1 MPHDAMKISAEAE
14 SEDSPGSVD
23 CVKILSGLPSYRYV
37 HFICNATSRVSA
49 NSMTMESGADAQ
61 QGADTAVSETESQ
74 QITQAQIATLA
85 QVTMA
90 AGHASATAPTVTLVQ
105 LPNGQTVQVHGVIQ
119 AAQPSVIQS
128 PQVQTV
134 QSDLNMT
141 ELPVNQISTVAE
153 SEDSQE
159 SVDSVTDSQKRR
171 EILSRRPSYRKI
183 LNDLS
188 SDAPGVPR
196 IEEEKSEEDTAPA
209 ITTVTVPTPIYQTS
223 SGQYIAITQGG
234 AIQLANNGTDGV
246 QGLQT
251 LTMTNAAA
259 AQPGTTI
266 LQYAQTSDGQQIL
279 VPSNQVVVQAASGD
293 VQAYQ
298 IRTAP
303 TSTIAP
309 GVVMAS
315 SPALP
320 SQGGAEEATR
330 KREVRLMKNREAAR
344 ECRRKKKEYVKCLEN
359 RVAVLENQNKTLIE
373 ELKALKDLYC
383 HKSE

>member
-1 MPHDAMKISAEAE
+1 
-14 SEDSPGSVD
+14 
-23 CVKILSGLPSYRYV
+23 
-37 HFICNATSRVSA
+37 
-49 NSMTMESGADAQ
+49 MTMEAGADTQ
-61 QGADTAVSETESQ
+61 QSGETAVSESEAQ
-74 QITQAQIATLA
+74 QITLA
-85 QVTMA
+85 QASIA
-90 AGHASATAPTVTLVQ
+90 AGQVTSSSPTVTLVQ

-119 AAQPSVIQS
+119 TAQPSVIQS

-134 QSDLNMT
+134 
-141 ELPVNQISTVAE
+141 QISTVAE

-188 SDAPGVPR
+188 SDVPAVPR
-196 IEEEKSEEDTAPA
+196 IEEEKSEDDSAPA
-209 ITTVTVPTPIYQTS
+209 ITTVTMPTPIYQTS

-251 LTMTNAAA
+251 LTMANATA
-259 AQPGTTI
+259 AQPGATI

-303 TSTIAP
+303 TSAITP
-309 GVVMAS
+309 GVVMAT
-315 SPALP
+315 SPALGT
-320 SQGGAEEATR
+320 GGGTEEVTR

>member
-1 MPHDAMKISAEAE
+1 MCRFQMKMEA
-14 SEDSPGSVD
+14 
-23 CVKILSGLPSYRYV
+23 
-37 HFICNATSRVSA
+37 
-49 NSMTMESGADAQ
+49 GADTQ
-61 QGADTAVSETESQ
+61 QSGDTAVSESE
-74 QITQAQIATLA
+74 AQHITLA
-85 QVTMA
+85 QASIA
-90 AGHASATAPTVTLVQ
+90 AGQVTTSGPTVTLVQ

-134 QSDLNMT
+134 
-141 ELPVNQISTVAE
+141 QISTVAE

-188 SDAPGVPR
+188 SDAPAVPR
-196 IEEEKSEEDTAPA
+196 IEEEKSEDDSAPT
-209 ITTVTVPTPIYQTS
+209 ITTVTMPTPIYQTS

-251 LTMTNAAA
+251 LTMANAAA
-259 AQPGTTI
+259 AQPGATI

-303 TSTIAP
+303 TSSITS
-309 GVVMAS
+309 GVVMAT
-315 SPALP
+315 SPALG
-320 SQGGAEEATR
+320 SVGGTEEVTR

>member
-1 MPHDAMKISAEAE
+1 
-14 SEDSPGSVD
+14 
-23 CVKILSGLPSYRYV
+23 
-37 HFICNATSRVSA
+37 
-49 NSMTMESGADAQ
+49 MTMESGAENQQSGDAAGTEAETQ
-61 QGADTAVSETESQ
+61 QMTV
-74 QITQAQIATLA
+74 QAQPQIATLA
-85 QVTMA
+85 QVSMPA
-90 AGHASATAPTVTLVQ
+90 AHATSSAPTVTLVQ

-134 QSDLNMT
+134 QVLT
-141 ELPVNQISTVAE
+141 EEIPNCLFKFDCCSYLQISTIAE

-196 IEEEKSEEDTAPA
+196 IEEEKSEEETAAPA
-209 ITTVTVPTPIYQTS
+209 IATVTVPTPIYQTS

-234 AIQLANNGTDGV
+234 AIQLSNNGTDGV

-259 AQPGTTI
+259 TQPGTTI
-266 LQYAQTSDGQQIL
+266 LQYAQTTDGQQIL

-293 VQAYQ
+293 VQTYQ

-320 SQGGAEEATR
+320 TQPAEEAAR
-330 KREVRLMKNREAAR
+330 KREVRLMKNRHAAR

-383 HKSE
+383 HKSD

>member
-1 MPHDAMKISAEAE
+1 M
-14 SEDSPGSVD
+14 
-23 CVKILSGLPSYRYV
+23 R
-37 HFICNATSRVSA
+37 
-49 NSMTMESGADAQ
+49 MESAAEAQ
-61 QGADTAVSETESQ
+61 QGAETAVTETETQ
-74 QITQAQIATLA
+74 QITPAQIATLA
-85 QVTMA
+85 QTARSFTSGFQVSMA
-90 AGHASATAPTVTLVQ
+90 TGHASATGPTVTLVQ

-128 PQVQTV
+128 PQVQAV
-134 QSDLNMT
+134 
-141 ELPVNQISTVAE
+141 QISTIAE

-188 SDAPGVPR
+188 SDAPAVPR
-196 IEEEKSEEDTAPA
+196 IEEEKAEEDAATAPA

-259 AQPGTTI
+259 AAQPGTTI

-298 IRTAP
+298 IRAAP
-303 TSTIAP
+303 ASTIAP

-320 SQGGAEEATR
+320 TQGGTEEVTR

>member
-1 MPHDAMKISAEAE
+1 
-14 SEDSPGSVD
+14 
-23 CVKILSGLPSYRYV
+23 
-37 HFICNATSRVSA
+37 
-49 NSMTMESGADAQ
+49 MTMEAGADVQ
-61 QGADTAVSETESQ
+61 QGGDTAISETEGQ
-74 QITQAQIATLA
+74 QLATLA
-85 QVTMA
+85 QVSMA
-90 AGHASATAPTVTLVQ
+90 AAQASATGPTVTLVQ

-128 PQVQTV
+128 PQ
-134 QSDLNMT
+134 
-141 ELPVNQISTVAE
+141 ISTIAE
-153 SEDSQE
+153 SDDSQE
-159 SVDSVTDSQKRR
+159 SVDSVTDCQKRR

-188 SDAPGVPR
+188 SDAPAVPR
-196 IEEEKSEEDTAPA
+196 IEEEKSEEDSTPA
-209 ITTVTVPTPIYQTS
+209 ITTVTMPTPIYQTS

-251 LTMTNAAA
+251 LTMTNAAG
-259 AQPGTTI
+259 AQQGTTI

-298 IRTAP
+298 IRTAA
-303 TSTIAP
+303 STIAP

-315 SPALP
+315 SPAMP
-320 SQGGAEEATR
+320 SQGGTEEVTR

>member
-1 MPHDAMKISAEAE
+1 
-14 SEDSPGSVD
+14 
-23 CVKILSGLPSYRYV
+23 
-37 HFICNATSRVSA
+37 
-49 NSMTMESGADAQ
+49 MTMESGAENQQSGDAAVTEAETQ
-61 QGADTAVSETESQ
+61 QMTV
-74 QITQAQIATLA
+74 QAQPQIATLA
-85 QVTMA
+85 QVSMPA
-90 AGHASATAPTVTLVQ
+90 AHATSSAPTVTLVQ

-134 QSDLNMT
+134 QLDCCSYL
-141 ELPVNQISTVAE
+141 QISTIAE

-196 IEEEKSEEDTAPA
+196 IEEEKSEEETAAPA
-209 ITTVTVPTPIYQTS
+209 IATVTVPTPIYQTS

-234 AIQLANNGTDGV
+234 AIQLSNNGTDGV

-259 AQPGTTI
+259 TQPGTTI
-266 LQYAQTSDGQQIL
+266 LQYAQTTDGQQIL

-293 VQAYQ
+293 VQTYQ

-320 SQGGAEEATR
+320 TQPAEEAAR

-383 HKSE
+383 HKSD

>member
-1 MPHDAMKISAEAE
+1 
-14 SEDSPGSVD
+14 
-23 CVKILSGLPSYRYV
+23 
-37 HFICNATSRVSA
+37 
-49 NSMTMESGADAQ
+49 MTMESGAENQQSGDAAVTEAENQ
-61 QGADTAVSETESQ
+61 QMTV
-74 QITQAQIATLA
+74 QAQPQIATLA
-85 QVTMA
+85 QVSMPA
-90 AGHASATAPTVTLVQ
+90 AHATSSAPTVTLVQ

-134 QSDLNMT
+134 Q
-141 ELPVNQISTVAE
+141 ISTIAE

-196 IEEEKSEEDTAPA
+196 IEEEKSEEETSAPA

-259 AQPGTTI
+259 TQPGTTI
-266 LQYAQTSDGQQIL
+266 LQYAQTTDGQQIL

-293 VQAYQ
+293 VQTYQ

-320 SQGGAEEATR
+320 TQPAEEAAR
-330 KREVRLMKNREAAR
+330 KREVRLMKNRLEPSSFQLPSSFNKKYLLYAR
-344 ECRRKKKEYVKCLEN
+344 
-359 RVAVLENQNKTLIE
+359 Q
-373 ELKALKDLYC
+373 ALCYWPRI
-383 HKSE
+383 

>member
-1 MPHDAMKISAEAE
+1 
-14 SEDSPGSVD
+14 
-23 CVKILSGLPSYRYV
+23 
-37 HFICNATSRVSA
+37 
-49 NSMTMESGADAQ
+49 MTMEAGADTQ
-61 QGADTAVSETESQ
+61 QSGDTAVSESEAQ
-74 QITQAQIATLA
+74 QISLA
-85 QVTMA
+85 QASIA
-90 AGHASATAPTVTLVQ
+90 AAQVSSSSPTVTLVQ

-134 QSDLNMT
+134 Q
-141 ELPVNQISTVAE
+141 ISTVGE

-159 SVDSVTDSQKRR
+159 SVDSVTDCQKRR

-188 SDAPGVPR
+188 SDVPAVPK
-196 IEEEKSEEDTAPA
+196 IEEEKSEDDSAPT
-209 ITTVTVPTPIYQTS
+209 ITTVTMPTPIYQTS

-251 LTMTNAAA
+251 LTMANAAA
-259 AQPGTTI
+259 AQPGATI

-298 IRTAP
+298 IRTAA
-303 TSTIAP
+303 TSAITP
-309 GVVMAS
+309 GVVMAT
-315 SPALP
+315 SPALG
-320 SQGGAEEATR
+320 SAGGTEEVTR

>member
-1 MPHDAMKISAEAE
+1 M
-14 SEDSPGSVD
+14 
-23 CVKILSGLPSYRYV
+23 
-37 HFICNATSRVSA
+37 
-49 NSMTMESGADAQ
+49 
-61 QGADTAVSETESQ
+61 
-74 QITQAQIATLA
+74 
-85 QVTMA
+85 
-90 AGHASATAPTVTLVQ
+90 
-105 LPNGQTVQVHGVIQ
+105 
-119 AAQPSVIQS
+119 
-128 PQVQTV
+128 
-134 QSDLNMT
+134 
-141 ELPVNQISTVAE
+141 
-153 SEDSQE
+153 
-159 SVDSVTDSQKRR
+159 
-171 EILSRRPSYRKI
+171 
-183 LNDLS
+183 
-188 SDAPGVPR
+188 
-196 IEEEKSEEDTAPA
+196 
-209 ITTVTVPTPIYQTS
+209 PTPIYQTS

-251 LTMTNAAA
+251 LTMANAAA
-259 AQPGTTI
+259 AQPGATI

-303 TSTIAP
+303 TSTITP
-309 GVVMAS
+309 GVVMAT
-315 SPALP
+315 SPALGTTG
-320 SQGGAEEATR
+320 STEEVTR

>member
-1 MPHDAMKISAEAE
+1 
-14 SEDSPGSVD
+14 
-23 CVKILSGLPSYRYV
+23 
-37 HFICNATSRVSA
+37 
-49 NSMTMESGADAQ
+49 MTMESGAENQQSGDAAVTEAENQ
-61 QGADTAVSETESQ
+61 QMTV
-74 QITQAQIATLA
+74 QAQPQIATLA
-85 QVTMA
+85 QVSMA
-90 AGHASATAPTVTLVQ
+90 AAHATSSAPTVTLVQ

-134 QSDLNMT
+134 Q
-141 ELPVNQISTVAE
+141 ISTIAE

-196 IEEEKSEEDTAPA
+196 IEEEKSEEEATAPA

-223 SGQYIAITQGG
+223 SGQYRTGVADTNHQYGNALHAVAITQGG

-259 AQPGTTI
+259 TQPGTTI
-266 LQYAQTSDGQQIL
+266 LQYAQTTDGQQIL

-293 VQAYQ
+293 VQTYQ

-320 SQGGAEEATR
+320 TQPAEEAAR

-383 HKSE
+383 HKSD

>member
-1 MPHDAMKISAEAE
+1 MKMEAAVE
-14 SEDSPGSVD
+14 V
-23 CVKILSGLPSYRYV
+23 
-37 HFICNATSRVSA
+37 
-49 NSMTMESGADAQ
+49 Q
-61 QGADTAVSETESQ
+61 QGVETAVTETESQ
-74 QITQAQIATLA
+74 QITPAQIATLA
-85 QVTMA
+85 QVSMTT
-90 AGHASATAPTVTLVQ
+90 GHASATGPTVTLVQ

-128 PQVQTV
+128 PVQAV
-134 QSDLNMT
+134 
-141 ELPVNQISTVAE
+141 QISTIAE

-188 SDAPGVPR
+188 SDAPAVPR
-196 IEEEKSEEDTAPA
+196 IEEEKAEEDSSAAAATPA

-259 AQPGTTI
+259 AAQPGATI

-298 IRTAP
+298 IRAAP
-303 TSTIAP
+303 ASTIAP

-320 SQGGAEEATR
+320 TQGATEEVTR

>member
-1 MPHDAMKISAEAE
+1 
-14 SEDSPGSVD
+14 
-23 CVKILSGLPSYRYV
+23 
-37 HFICNATSRVSA
+37 
-49 NSMTMESGADAQ
+49 MTMESAAEVQ
-61 QGADTAVSETESQ
+61 QEGDTAVSETDSQ
-74 QITQAQIATLA
+74 QIAHSQDYVYAL
-85 QVTMA
+85 QVSMA
-90 AGHASATAPTVTLVQ
+90 AGHATSSGPTVTLVQ

-134 QSDLNMT
+134 Q
-141 ELPVNQISTVAE
+141 ISNIAE
-153 SEDSQE
+153 REDSQE

-188 SDAPGVPR
+188 SNDTPGVPR
-196 IEEEKSEEDTAPA
+196 IEEEKSEEDLAPA
-209 ITTVTVPTPIYQTS
+209 ITTVTMPTSCPIYQTS

-234 AIQLANNGTDGV
+234 AIQLANNGTDAV

-251 LTMTNAAA
+251 LTMSNAAA
-259 AQPGTTI
+259 AQQGTTI

-279 VPSNQVVVQAASGD
+279 VPSNQMVVQAASGD

-298 IRTAP
+298 IRTVP
-303 TSTIAP
+303 NSTIAS

-315 SPALP
+315 SPAL
-320 SQGGAEEATR
+320 SGQGGPEVEVTR

>member
-1 MPHDAMKISAEAE
+1 MTKGVCIAQPMK
-14 SEDSPGSVD
+14 
-23 CVKILSGLPSYRYV
+23 
-37 HFICNATSRVSA
+37 
-49 NSMTMESGADAQ
+49 MESAAEAQ
-61 QGADTAVSETESQ
+61 QGVETAVTETEN
-74 QITQAQIATLA
+74 QITSAQIATLA
-85 QVTMA
+85 QVSMTT
-90 AGHASATAPTVTLVQ
+90 GHASATGPTVTLVQ

-128 PQVQTV
+128 PQVQAV
-134 QSDLNMT
+134 
-141 ELPVNQISTVAE
+141 QISTIAE

-188 SDAPGVPR
+188 SDAPAVPR
-196 IEEEKSEEDTAPA
+196 IEEEKAEEDSSAAATPA

-259 AQPGTTI
+259 AAQPGATI

-279 VPSNQVVVQAASGD
+279 VPSNQVVVQATSGD

-298 IRTAP
+298 IRAAP
-303 TSTIAP
+303 ASTIAP

-320 SQGGAEEATR
+320 TQGATEEVTR

>member
-1 MPHDAMKISAEAE
+1 MEAGADTQQSGETAVAE
-14 SEDSPGSVD
+14 SE
-23 CVKILSGLPSYRYV
+23 
-37 HFICNATSRVSA
+37 
-49 NSMTMESGADAQ
+49 AQ
-61 QGADTAVSETESQ
+61 H
-74 QITQAQIATLA
+74 ITLA
-85 QVTMA
+85 QASIA
-90 AGHASATAPTVTLVQ
+90 AAQVSSSSPTVTLVQ

-134 QSDLNMT
+134 Q
-141 ELPVNQISTVAE
+141 ISTVAE

-171 EILSRRPSYRKI
+171 EILSRRPSYRQI

-188 SDAPGVPR
+188 SDAPAVPR
-196 IEEEKSEEDTAPA
+196 IEEEKSEDDSAPA
-209 ITTVTVPTPIYQTS
+209 ITTVTMPTPIYQTS

-251 LTMTNAAA
+251 LTMANTTAG
-259 AQPGTTI
+259 QPGATI

-279 VPSNQVVVQAASGD
+279 VPSNQVVVQGGSSSAVLSPVQLSEMSNLHVCVCVCVFACNSGLRRRPGLSNPHSRH
-293 VQAYQ
+293 Q
-298 IRTAP
+298 RHH
-303 TSTIAP
+303 S
-309 GVVMAS
+309 GVVMAT
-315 SPALP
+315 SPALGA
-320 SQGGAEEATR
+320 GGVTEEVTR

>member
-1 MPHDAMKISAEAE
+1 MKMEPAAEA
-14 SEDSPGSVD
+14 
-23 CVKILSGLPSYRYV
+23 
-37 HFICNATSRVSA
+37 
-49 NSMTMESGADAQ
+49 Q
-61 QGADTAVSETESQ
+61 QAADTAVTESQ

-85 QVTMA
+85 QVSMA
-90 AGHASATAPTVTLVQ
+90 AGHASATGPTVTLVQ

-128 PQVQTV
+128 PQVQAV
-134 QSDLNMT
+134 
-141 ELPVNQISTVAE
+141 QISTIAE

-188 SDAPGVPR
+188 SDAPAVPR
-196 IEEEKSEEDTAPA
+196 IEEEKAEEDSSAAVATPA

-259 AQPGTTI
+259 AAAQPGTTI

-279 VPSNQVVVQAASGD
+279 VPSNQVVVQATSGD

-298 IRTAP
+298 IRAAP
-303 TSTIAP
+303 ANTITS

-320 SQGGAEEATR
+320 TQGATEEVTR

>member
-1 MPHDAMKISAEAE
+1 MEAGAETQQGGETAVTEAEA
-14 SEDSPGSVD
+14 
-23 CVKILSGLPSYRYV
+23 
-37 HFICNATSRVSA
+37 
-49 NSMTMESGADAQ
+49 
-61 QGADTAVSETESQ
+61 Q
-74 QITQAQIATLA
+74 QITLA
-85 QVTMA
+85 QASIA
-90 AGHASATAPTVTLVQ
+90 AAQVSSSSPTVTLVQ

-119 AAQPSVIQS
+119 TAQPSVIQS

-134 QSDLNMT
+134 
-141 ELPVNQISTVAE
+141 QISTVAE

-188 SDAPGVPR
+188 SDPPAVGR
-196 IEEEKSEEDTAPA
+196 IEEEKSEDDTAPTIA
-209 ITTVTVPTPIYQTS
+209 TVTMPTPIYQTS

-246 QGLQT
+246 QGIQT
-251 LTMTNAAA
+251 LTMANAAG
-259 AQPGTTI
+259 AQQGATI

-303 TSTIAP
+303 TSAITP
-309 GVVMAS
+309 GVVMAA
-315 SPALP
+315 SPALGP
-320 SQGGAEEATR
+320 GNATEEVTR

>member
-1 MPHDAMKISAEAE
+1 MKMESVEVQQAMEIAVTEAE
-14 SEDSPGSVD
+14 TQ
-23 CVKILSGLPSYRYV
+23 
-37 HFICNATSRVSA
+37 H
-49 NSMTMESGADAQ
+49 
-61 QGADTAVSETESQ
+61 
-74 QITQAQIATLA
+74 ITQAQIATLA
-85 QVTMA
+85 QVTMSS
-90 AGHASATAPTVTLVQ
+90 GHNSATGPTVTLVQ

-128 PQVQTV
+128 PQIQAV
-134 QSDLNMT
+134 
-141 ELPVNQISTVAE
+141 QISAIAE

-159 SVDSVTDSQKRR
+159 SVDSVTDCQKRR

-188 SDAPGVPR
+188 SDAPAVPR
-196 IEEEKSEEDTAPA
+196 IEEEEDVSAVAATHS

-234 AIQLANNGTDGV
+234 AIQLANNCTDGV
-246 QGLQT
+246 QGIQT
-251 LTMTNAAA
+251 LTMTNAAAA

-298 IRTAP
+298 IRAAP

-309 GVVMAS
+309 GLVMAS

-320 SQGGAEEATR
+320 TQGATEQVTR

>member
-1 MPHDAMKISAEAE
+1 
-14 SEDSPGSVD
+14 
-23 CVKILSGLPSYRYV
+23 
-37 HFICNATSRVSA
+37 
-49 NSMTMESGADAQ
+49 MTMESATE
-61 QGADTAVSETESQ
+61 GADTAVSETETQ
-74 QITQAQIATLA
+74 QITHTQLASLA
-85 QVTMA
+85 QVTVA
-90 AGHASATAPTVTLVQ
+90 AVHATSAGPTVTLVQ

-134 QSDLNMT
+134 Q
-141 ELPVNQISTVAE
+141 ISTNAE

-196 IEEEKSEEDTAPA
+196 IEEEKSEEDSTPA

-251 LTMTNAAA
+251 LTMTNAV

-279 VPSNQVVVQAASGD
+279 VPSNQVVMQATSGD

-303 TSTIAP
+303 TSTITP
-309 GVVMAS
+309 GVVMTS
-315 SPALP
+315 TSALP
-320 SQGGAEEATR
+320 SQGGTEEVTR

>member
-1 MPHDAMKISAEAE
+1 MIMEA
-14 SEDSPGSVD
+14 
-23 CVKILSGLPSYRYV
+23 
-37 HFICNATSRVSA
+37 
-49 NSMTMESGADAQ
+49 GADTQ
-61 QGADTAVSETESQ
+61 QSGETAVSESEAQ
-74 QITQAQIATLA
+74 QITLTQASIA
-85 QVTMA
+85 
-90 AGHASATAPTVTLVQ
+90 ASQMSSSSPTVTLVQ

-134 QSDLNMT
+134 Q
-141 ELPVNQISTVAE
+141 ISAVAE

-188 SDAPGVPR
+188 SDAPAVPR
-196 IEEEKSEEDTAPA
+196 IEEEKSEDDSTPA
-209 ITTVTVPTPIYQTS
+209 ITTVTMPTPIYQTS

-251 LTMTNAAA
+251 LTMANAAA
-259 AQPGTTI
+259 AQPGATI

-303 TSTIAP
+303 TNTITP
-309 GVVMAS
+309 GVVMTT
-315 SPALP
+315 SPAL
-320 SQGGAEEATR
+320 GTTGATEEVTR

>member
-1 MPHDAMKISAEAE
+1 GKWRQLQFCFNYMSTKLEYRE
-14 SEDSPGSVD
+14 G
-23 CVKILSGLPSYRYV
+23 GLR
-37 HFICNATSRVSA
+37 
-49 NSMTMESGADAQ
+49 
-61 QGADTAVSETESQ
+61 
-74 QITQAQIATLA
+74 
-85 QVTMA
+85 
-90 AGHASATAPTVTLVQ
+90 
-105 LPNGQTVQVHGVIQ
+105 
-119 AAQPSVIQS
+119 
-128 PQVQTV
+128 
-134 QSDLNMT
+134 
-141 ELPVNQISTVAE
+141 ISTVAE

-188 SDAPGVPR
+188 SDVPAVPR
-196 IEEEKSEEDTAPA
+196 IEEEKSEDDSAPA
-209 ITTVTVPTPIYQTS
+209 ITTVTMPTPIYQTS

-251 LTMTNAAA
+251 LTMANAAA
-259 AQPGTTI
+259 AQPGATI

-298 IRTAP
+298 IRTAA
-303 TSTIAP
+303 TSAITP
-309 GVVMAS
+309 GVVMAT
-315 SPALP
+315 SPALGA
-320 SQGGAEEATR
+320 SGGTEEVTR

>member
-1 MPHDAMKISAEAE
+1 QNTFHCA
-14 SEDSPGSVD
+14 
-23 CVKILSGLPSYRYV
+23 L
-37 HFICNATSRVSA
+37 
-49 NSMTMESGADAQ
+49 Q
-61 QGADTAVSETESQ
+61 QRTRSKTIPTAAS
-74 QITQAQIATLA
+74 I
-85 QVTMA
+85 A
-90 AGHASATAPTVTLVQ
+90 AGQVSSSSPTVTLVQ

-134 QSDLNMT
+134 QVRNYL
-141 ELPVNQISTVAE
+141 

-188 SDAPGVPR
+188 SDAPAVPR
-196 IEEEKSEEDTAPA
+196 IEEEKSEDDSVPIA
-209 ITTVTVPTPIYQTS
+209 TVTMPTPIYQTS

-251 LTMTNAAA
+251 LTMANTA
-259 AQPGTTI
+259 AQPGATI

-303 TSTIAP
+303 TSTITP
-309 GVVMAS
+309 GVVMAT
-315 SPALP
+315 PPTL
-320 SQGGAEEATR
+320 GGSGATEEVTR

>member
-1 MPHDAMKISAEAE
+1 
-14 SEDSPGSVD
+14 
-23 CVKILSGLPSYRYV
+23 
-37 HFICNATSRVSA
+37 T
-49 NSMTMESGADAQ
+49 TMEA
-61 QGADTAVSETESQ
+61 GADTQQSGETVVSESETQ
-74 QITQAQIATLA
+74 QITIGQASIAA
-85 QVTMA
+85 GQVTSS
-90 AGHASATAPTVTLVQ
+90 GPTVTLVQ

-134 QSDLNMT
+134 Q
-141 ELPVNQISTVAE
+141 ISTVAE

-159 SVDSVTDSQKRR
+159 SVDSVTDCQKRR

-188 SDAPGVPR
+188 SDAPAVPR
-196 IEEEKSEEDTAPA
+196 IEEEKSEDDTAPA
-209 ITTVTVPTPIYQTS
+209 ITTVTMPTPIYQTS

-251 LTMTNAAA
+251 LTMANAGQQGA
-259 AQPGTTI
+259 TI

-303 TSTIAP
+303 TSAITP
-309 GVVMAS
+309 GVVMAT
-315 SPALP
+315 SPALGT
-320 SQGGAEEATR
+320 GGGTEEVTR

>member
-1 MPHDAMKISAEAE
+1 
-14 SEDSPGSVD
+14 
-23 CVKILSGLPSYRYV
+23 
-37 HFICNATSRVSA
+37 
-49 NSMTMESGADAQ
+49 MTMEAAADTQQSGE
-61 QGADTAVSETESQ
+61 TAVSESEAQ
-74 QITQAQIATLA
+74 QITLA
-85 QVTMA
+85 QASIA
-90 AGHASATAPTVTLVQ
+90 AAQVSSSSPTVTLVQ

-134 QSDLNMT
+134 
-141 ELPVNQISTVAE
+141 QISTVAE

-188 SDAPGVPR
+188 SDVPAVPR
-196 IEEEKSEEDTAPA
+196 IEEEKSEDDSAPA
-209 ITTVTVPTPIYQTS
+209 ITTVTMPTPIYQTS

-251 LTMTNAAA
+251 LTMANAAA
-259 AQPGTTI
+259 AQPGATI

-303 TSTIAP
+303 TSAITP
-309 GVVMAS
+309 GVVMAT
-315 SPALP
+315 SPAIGT
-320 SQGGAEEATR
+320 GGGTEEVTR

>member
-1 MPHDAMKISAEAE
+1 
-14 SEDSPGSVD
+14 
-23 CVKILSGLPSYRYV
+23 
-37 HFICNATSRVSA
+37 
-49 NSMTMESGADAQ
+49 MTMESGAENQQSGDAAGTEAETQ
-61 QGADTAVSETESQ
+61 QMTV
-74 QITQAQIATLA
+74 QAQPQIATLA
-85 QVTMA
+85 QVSMPA
-90 AGHASATAPTVTLVQ
+90 AHATSSAPTVTLVQ

-134 QSDLNMT
+134 QCLVTFDCCSYL
-141 ELPVNQISTVAE
+141 QISTIAE

-196 IEEEKSEEDTAPA
+196 IEEEKSEEETAAPA
-209 ITTVTVPTPIYQTS
+209 IATVTVPTPIYQTS

-234 AIQLANNGTDGV
+234 AIQLSNNGTDGV

-259 AQPGTTI
+259 TQPGTTI
-266 LQYAQTSDGQQIL
+266 LQYAQTTDGQQIL

-293 VQAYQ
+293 VQTYQ

-320 SQGGAEEATR
+320 TQPAEEAAR
-330 KREVRLMKNREAAR
+330 KREVRLMKNRHAAR

-383 HKSE
+383 HKSD

>member
-1 MPHDAMKISAEAE
+1 
-14 SEDSPGSVD
+14 
-23 CVKILSGLPSYRYV
+23 
-37 HFICNATSRVSA
+37 
-49 NSMTMESGADAQ
+49 MTMEA
-61 QGADTAVSETESQ
+61 GADTQQSGETVVSESEAQHITL
-74 QITQAQIATLA
+74 TQASI
-85 QVTMA
+85 A
-90 AGHASATAPTVTLVQ
+90 AGQLTTGGSTVTLVQ

-134 QSDLNMT
+134 Q
-141 ELPVNQISTVAE
+141 ISTVAE

-159 SVDSVTDSQKRR
+159 SVDSVTDCQKRR

-188 SDAPGVPR
+188 SDVPAVPR
-196 IEEEKSEEDTAPA
+196 IEEEKSEDDAPA
-209 ITTVTVPTPIYQTS
+209 ITTVTMPTPIYQTS

-251 LTMTNAAA
+251 LTMANAGQGGA
-259 AQPGTTI
+259 TI
-266 LQYAQTSDGQQIL
+266 LQYAQTTDGQQIL

-303 TSTIAP
+303 TSAITP
-309 GVVMAS
+309 GVVMAT
-315 SPALP
+315 SPALG
-320 SQGGAEEATR
+320 SGGGTEEVTR

>member
-1 MPHDAMKISAEAE
+1 MK
-14 SEDSPGSVD
+14 
-23 CVKILSGLPSYRYV
+23 
-37 HFICNATSRVSA
+37 
-49 NSMTMESGADAQ
+49 MESAVEAQ
-61 QGADTAVSETESQ
+61 VVAETAVAETEGQ
-74 QITQAQIATLA
+74 QITAAQIATLA
-85 QVTMA
+85 QVSMA
-90 AGHASATAPTVTLVQ
+90 AGHVTGTAPTVTLVQ

-128 PQVQTV
+128 PHIQTI
-134 QSDLNMT
+134 QT
-141 ELPVNQISTVAE
+141 STIAE

-159 SVDSVTDSQKRR
+159 SVDSLTDSQKRR

-188 SDAPGVPR
+188 SDVSAVPR
-196 IEEEKSEEDTAPA
+196 IEEEKAEDDQSAAAVTPTIA
-209 ITTVTVPTPIYQTS
+209 TVTVPTPIYQTS

-246 QGLQT
+246 QGIQT
-251 LTMTNAAA
+251 LTMTNTAAT
-259 AQPGTTI
+259 QPGATI

-298 IRTAP
+298 IRAAP
-303 TSTIAP
+303 ASTITS

-320 SQGGAEEATR
+320 THGATEEVTR

-383 HKSE
+383 HKTE